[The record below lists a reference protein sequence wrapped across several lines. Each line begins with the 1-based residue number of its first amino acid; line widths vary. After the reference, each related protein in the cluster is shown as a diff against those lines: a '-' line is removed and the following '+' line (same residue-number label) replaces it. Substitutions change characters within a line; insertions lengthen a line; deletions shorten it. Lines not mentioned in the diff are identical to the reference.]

1 MNKWVCIR
9 EVCLTCKLKG
19 KTLCIN
25 IEYTLWH
32 KEKIDKK
39 NTFHNDEQMSQREK
53 QGRQAY

>member
-1 MNKWVCIR
+1 MCIR
-9 EVCLTCKLKG
+9 EDWLTCILNG

-25 IEYTLWH
+25 IEYKVWH

>member
-1 MNKWVCIR
+1 MCIR

-25 IEYTLWH
+25 IEYKVWH

-39 NTFHNDEQMSQREK
+39 NTFHNVEQMSQREK